1 MTHSTIEQIHRAK
14 TGKVSD
20 KWTSYLTLYD
30 QLFETY
36 RTQAISLLEIGVQNG
51 GSLETWSRYFSQAKT
66 LIGCDIN
73 ERCRQLVYDD
83 SRVKVVVGDANQA
96 ATRQEIVS
104 ICNEFDIIIDDGSH
118 ISNDILYSFCL
129 YFPLLRPGGLFVI
142 EDTHT
147 LYKQAW
153 GGGILNEHSAYHFF
167 KKIIDVI
174 NLQFWGNEL
183 PIELYFSSFFHKEK
197 VPAFIKQGWIES
209 IEFRNS
215 VVVIRKSLE
224 ASNQKLGQRIVT
236 GTMAQVTDA
245 PLKVKTASPTQG
257 DTV

>member
-1 MTHSTIEQIHRAK
+1 MTHSTIEHIHREK

-20 KWTSYLTLYD
+20 KWTSYLAVYD
-30 QLFETY
+30 ELLKAY

-51 GSLETWSRYFSQAKT
+51 GSLETWSRYFSQAKV

-73 ERCRQLVYDD
+73 ERCRQLEYDD
-83 SRVKVVVGDANQA
+83 KRVKVVVGDANQL
-96 ATRQEIVS
+96 ATHQEIVS
-104 ICNEFDIIIDDGSH
+104 ISNEFDIIIDDGSH
-118 ISNDILYSFCL
+118 ISKDILNSFCL
-129 YFPLLRPGGLFVI
+129 YFPLLRPGGLYVI

-153 GGGILNEHSAYHFF
+153 GGGILNDNSAYQFF

-183 PIELYFSSFFHKEK
+183 PLELYFSSFFHKDNM
-197 VPAFIKQGWIES
+197 PAFIKQGWIES

-215 VVVIRKSLE
+215 MVVIRKSLE
-224 ASNQKLGQRIVT
+224 AGNQKLGQRMVT

-245 PLKVKTASPTQG
+245 PLKVKTASPAQ
-257 DTV
+257 